1 MFSSCFLLLCVF
13 FTGFFCFHFGV
24 ISIFC
29 FHGNRRTKLEQV
41 DPSLEEGER
50 EGGWGGMVRIER
62 GEGRRGGEAG
72 VIRGLKRRG
81 GASNGCGAQPVVVAL
96 LP

>member
-1 MFSSCFLLLCVF
+1 MSFSLVF
-13 FTGFFCFHFGV
+13 FVFHICV

-29 FHGNRRTKLEQV
+29 FHGNRRTELEQV

-72 VIRGLKRRG
+72 VIGGQKRRG